1 MDKAALLDFRSFLD
15 PNSPV
20 VVRQPGELIIDMLE
34 PGDSMYVLRS
44 GEAAIKVGDIVL
56 ETVGPGA
63 VVGEMALL
71 DEQMRSANVVAVRPC
86 EVVAIDRA
94 SCLELVRQQPA
105 FALELMRL
113 IVRRLRAMNFYAHH
127 DPVTRLPNRASLEE
141 HLRGAVSRAKRQGK
155 PLVLLTVD
163 VSGLQEIDE
172 LLGYAAG
179 DTLLDI
185 AVRRLHTVL
194 HDADFVARVGGHQF
208 AVVLEELDEV
218 QSAARVAQQIVAEMA
233 RPFPLAEQHAALTA
247 AVGISSF
254 PQDGSDGKDLVRA
267 ANSAVSRAKE
277 QGGDPCQFFS
287 PELNVRALEALA
299 ITNKLKLAL
308 ERDEFTLHYQ
318 PLVELA
324 TNRVVGAEALIR
336 WHEPLMGLIA
346 PATFIPLA
354 ERRGL
359 IAEIGDWVL
368 MAACRRA
375 REWQLSAAP
384 PCRVTVNLSLAQL
397 HRPDLA
403 ARIGAILR
411 ESGLPPALLELELT
425 ETYAMREPEATG
437 RVLDE
442 LHEMGVGLAI
452 DDFGTGYSSLSHLK
466 RFPVDRLK
474 IDRSFIQG
482 IPGDEDDAAIART
495 IIAMARSLGISVVAE
510 GVETA
515 EQRAFLIAEGCEE
528 AQGYAF
534 GRAMPPEQLLP
545 LLLNGL
551 PK

>member
-1 MDKAALLDFRSFLD
+1 MASPAFDFSTFLD
-15 PNSPV
+15 PDSPV
-20 VVRQPGELIIDMLE
+20 ACRAAGELIIDMLE
-34 PGDSMYVLRS
+34 PGDHMYVVRA

-56 ETVGPGA
+56 ETIGPGA

-71 DEQMRSANVVAVRPC
+71 DEQNRSANVVALRPC

-94 SCLELVRQQPA
+94 RCLELVRARPE

-141 HLRGAVSRAKRQGK
+141 HLRGAVSRAKRLGK
-155 PLVLLTVD
+155 PLALLTVD
-163 VSGLQEIDE
+163 VSGLQEVDE

-179 DTLLDI
+179 DTLLDV
-185 AVRRLHTVL
+185 AVRRLRGTL

-208 AVVLEELDEV
+208 AVVLEELEDV
-218 QSAARVAQQIVAEMA
+218 QSAARVAQQVVAEMA
-233 RPFPLAEQHAALTA
+233 RPFPLGEQHAALSA
-247 AVGISSF
+247 AVGIASF
-254 PQDGSDGKDLVRA
+254 PQDGADGKDLVRA
-267 ANSAVSRAKE
+267 AGSAVSRAKE

-318 PLVELA
+318 PLVALA
-324 TNRVVGAEALIR
+324 SGRVVGAEALIR

-368 MAACRRA
+368 RQACRRA
-375 REWQLSAAP
+375 REWQQAGAP
-384 PCRVTVNLSLAQL
+384 PFRVTVNLSLAQL
-397 HRPDLA
+397 HRPGLA
-403 ARIGAILR
+403 ARIGEILH
-411 ESGLPPALLELELT
+411 ETGLHPSLLELELT
-425 ETYAMREPEATG
+425 ETFAMQEPEATG
-437 RVLDE
+437 RVLAE
-442 LHEMGVGLAI
+442 LGEMGVGLAI

-466 RFPVDRLK
+466 RFPVNRLK
-474 IDRSFIQG
+474 IDRSFIAG
-482 IPGDEDDAAIART
+482 VPGDADDAAIART
-495 IIAMARSLGISVVAE
+495 IIAMAHSLGIKVVAE

-515 EQRAFLIAEGCEE
+515 EQRAFLAAEGCEE
-528 AQGYAF
+528 AQGWAF
-534 GRAMPPEQLLP
+534 GRAMPPADLLP
-545 LLLNGL
+545 LLLHGL